1 MFVSVLAKAA
11 GSFGDRVRRFPEKA
25 RLDGVLLITPRP
37 VHVPVFGMVMVDVFR
52 VDKVPPDAS
61 LPAGVHAPG
70 QAVQFWI
77 GGVSFRNNQIVDFV
91 RPSQGAAVVAGH
103 GALTRHPFTVGQ
115 LGLSLHDDRIVVGA
129 ARIELACIV
138 QSGLPGGTVCR
149 LPINSFR

>member
-1 MFVSVLAKAA
+1 M
-11 GSFGDRVRRFPEKA
+11 RRF
-25 RLDGVLLITPRP
+25 LL
-37 VHVPVFGMVMVDVFR
+37 VFI
-52 VDKVPPDAS
+52 
-61 LPAGVHAPG
+61 APG

-129 ARIELACIV
+129 ARNRTRVYRSVGSSRRYCLSFA
-138 QSGLPGGTVCR
+138 R
-149 LPINSFR
+149 LIAFAR